1 MSGGEQIIFTALQL
15 LVLARYLPVRV
26 TRAGVREVEPP
37 SGKHLGIIELG
48 PSASDDEIATIAC
61 RAFVRRR
68 GRFDE
73 LRVQKV
79 VEHHGFFYVPPGRE
93 VHAAAE

>member
-1 MSGGEQIIFTALQL
+1 MSRGEGMFTALHL
-15 LVLARYLPVRV
+15 AVLARYLPVRV
-26 TRAGVREVEPP
+26 QRSGAREVEPP
-37 SGKHLGIIELG
+37 SDKHLGIIEIG
-48 PSASDDEIATIAC
+48 PDEPDDEIATIAC

-73 LRVQKV
+73 ARVRKV
-79 VEHHGFFYVPPGRE
+79 VEHHGFSYVPPGRD